1 MQDNDTALYNN
12 IKFDL
17 EKIDLV
23 YTHSLPSNDV
33 DAVNMIVNL
42 ANKKLLAPRIALQW
56 LNAIPNVDDYIKQ
69 MDEYNEKLALEEEKS
84 KNINSNSG
92 VNQTNIERQ
101 NEKIVDNS
109 KMDNKKNFINGKS
122 QDI

>member
-1 MQDNDTALYNN
+1 M
-12 IKFDL
+12 
-17 EKIDLV
+17 V

-69 MDEYNEKLALEEEKS
+69 MEEYNKELALEEEKS
-84 KNINSNSG
+84 KNKDSNSG

-101 NEKIVDNS
+101 NEKIVDMS
-109 KMDNKKNFINGKS
+109 KMDNKQNFINGKS